1 MKGDKSGSNGCG
13 PASQVSERGS
23 TSQRDVFVSA
33 RLQHHDGPRKKQER
47 IARGAER
54 CHGES
59 GERTVDNGRG
69 GGGAKMSVKSLG
81 WGDGRAELGLDACM
95 PSENP
100 CNTCTRNMVD
110 GRNFLRRR
118 SRIPPIRVKQ

>member
-23 TSQRDVFVSA
+23 TSQRGVFVSA

-59 GERTVDNGRG
+59 GERTVDNGSR

-81 WGDGRAELGLDACM
+81 WGDDSCGSTLPSGRAELGLDACM

-100 CNTCTRNMVD
+100 CNTCTRNMV
-110 GRNFLRRR
+110 
-118 SRIPPIRVKQ
+118 